1 MAQLKDAL
9 RSNNMNDGA
18 GRLSEGGEVLLVRTE
33 GSIQNLDDLRS
44 VVVTVKDRSPVRVGS
59 LAEVRVG
66 TMTRNGVVTKSG
78 QGEAVQGLVL
88 GLAGA
93 NAQKVV
99 EGVKKKLEEIQ
110 STLPKGVTLDVFYD
124 RASLVDKAVGAV
136 SRALLEATILVLVL
150 LGLFLGN
157 VRAAVTVA
165 LVLPL
170 AALITFILMRS
181 FDMSANLMS
190 LGGLDDCDRY
200 AGGCCSGGN

>member
-1 MAQLKDAL
+1 
-9 RSNNMNDGA
+9 
-18 GRLSEGGEVLLVRTE
+18 TE

-110 STLPKGVTLDVFYD
+110 STLP
-124 RASLVDKAVGAV
+124 
-136 SRALLEATILVLVL
+136 
-150 LGLFLGN
+150 
-157 VRAAVTVA
+157 
-165 LVLPL
+165 
-170 AALITFILMRS
+170 
-181 FDMSANLMS
+181 
-190 LGGLDDCDRY
+190 
-200 AGGCCSGGN
+200 